1 MIINV
6 KVRNA
11 SIRKSDNFDSET
23 TTPRQA
29 FDALDVPFSAG
40 NVTFNGTPLTAAQV
54 DLPFSQL
61 PDCREESLLASVVK
75 ADGGCC

>member
-1 MIINV
+1 MIIEV

-11 SIRKSDNFDSET
+11 TTRKTGTFDSDT

-29 FDALDVPFSAG
+29 FEQMDVQYSAG
-40 NVTFNGTPLTAAQV
+40 NVTFNGTPLRESEIDT
-54 DLPFSQL
+54 PFAQL

-75 ADGGCC
+75 ADGGC

>member
-1 MIINV
+1 MIIEV

-11 SIRKSDNFDSET
+11 TTRKTGTFDAET

-29 FDALDVPFSAG
+29 FEQMDVQYNPS
-40 NVTFNGTPLTAAQV
+40 NVTFNATPLRPAEIDT
-54 DLPFSQL
+54 PFAQL

-75 ADGGCC
+75 ADGGC